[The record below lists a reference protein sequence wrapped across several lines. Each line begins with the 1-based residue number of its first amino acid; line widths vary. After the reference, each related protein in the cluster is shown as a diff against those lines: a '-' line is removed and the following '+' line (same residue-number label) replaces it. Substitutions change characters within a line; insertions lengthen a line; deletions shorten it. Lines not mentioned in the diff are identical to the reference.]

1 MIAEVFDLALYGDKR
16 SNFDQVIVPDP
27 NDHTTISSS
36 PGVSGITDGFGFLG
50 LILGI
55 GVVGLA
61 ILSTGS
67 WKAGRSKA
75 ARNLSEMTGGLIG
88 SKPQRDED
96 PNHS

>member
-1 MIAEVFDLALYGDKR
+1 METAALAEPMRPVR
-16 SNFDQVIVPDP
+16 SLKLSVA
-27 NDHTTISSS
+27 S
-36 PGVSGITDGFGFLG
+36 GASGITDGFGFLG

-61 ILSTGS
+61 ILSAGS

-96 PNHS
+96 PHHS